1 MRVGFL
7 GASHLGQV
15 YSAATA
21 LRGMQ
26 VVVVDTDAALIAELQ
41 LAPSVAEPGLT
52 EAWKHTEPLRTCTT
66 NLEALLQCQIV
77 FITKD
82 VPTGDFGKSDLGVIE
97 DLMSQLAHVLEGSGV
112 PVVLM
117 AQVQPGTTRR
127 FAGQYDNLAY
137 QVETLVFGDALHR
150 ALQPERHII
159 GIVRRESDPHSCHRK
174 WLEHF
179 PAEHFVMALESAELA
194 KIAINLFLAASVSTT
209 NSLAELARAV
219 GANWHDIVPTLRADR
234 RIGSH
239 AYLSPGLGLAGG
251 NIERDLASF
260 LQLAVQHDVHATVIE
275 SYVRSSEYHRGWVLR
290 QLAAEGHI
298 GSGVIAVLGLA
309 YKPDTAS
316 TKNSASLE
324 LLQHLG
330 GQSVRVHD
338 PQAQSNSL
346 ASSVTRCSTWTDAVT
361 EADAVVVMT
370 AWSNYAE
377 IDVTTLA
384 RLMRGRLVL
393 DPFGVLD
400 ADAMSAN
407 GLNHRV
413 LTRGG

>member
-1 MRVGFL
+1 
-7 GASHLGQV
+7 
-15 YSAATA
+15 
-21 LRGMQ
+21 
-26 VVVVDTDAALIAELQ
+26 
-41 LAPSVAEPGLT
+41 
-52 EAWKHTEPLRTCTT
+52 
-66 NLEALLQCQIV
+66 V

-97 DLMSQLAHVLEGSGV
+97 DLMSQLAHVLDGSGV

-150 ALQPERHII
+150 ALHPERHII
-159 GIVRRESDPHSCHRK
+159 GVVHRTSDPHSCHRE

-179 PAEHFVMALESAELA
+179 PAEHFVMVLESAELA

-234 RIGSH
+234 RIGSY

-260 LQLAVQHDVHATVIE
+260 LQLAMQHDVHATVIE

-298 GSGVIAVLGLA
+298 GSGIIAVLGLA

-338 PQAQSNSL
+338 PQVQTVSFP
-346 ASSVTRCSTWTDAVT
+346 SSVTRCSTWTDAVT
-361 EADAVVVMT
+361 EADVVVVMT

-377 IDVTTLA
+377 IDVNILA

>member
-1 MRVGFL
+1 
-7 GASHLGQV
+7 
-15 YSAATA
+15 
-21 LRGMQ
+21 MQ

-66 NLEALLQCQIV
+66 NLGALLQCQIV

-82 VPTGDFGKSDLGVIE
+82 VPTGDTGKSDLGVIE
-97 DLMSQLAHVLEGSGV
+97 DLMSQLAHVLDGSGV

-117 AQVQPGTTRR
+117 AQIQPGTTRR

-137 QVETLVFGDALHR
+137 QVETLVFGDALNR
-150 ALQPERHII
+150 ALHPERHII
-159 GIVRRESDPHSCHRK
+159 GVVHGGRDPHSCHRE

-179 PAEHFVMALESAELA
+179 PAEQFVMALESAELA

-219 GANWHDIVPTLRADR
+219 GADWHDIAPTLRADR

-275 SYVRSSEYHRGWVLR
+275 SYVRSSKYHRGWALR

-298 GSGVIAVLGLA
+298 GSGVIAILGLA

-338 PQAQSNSL
+338 PQVQPVSF
-346 ASSVTRCSTWTDAVT
+346 ASSVTRCSTWTEAVT

>member
-26 VVVVDTDAALIAELQ
+26 VVVVDTDAALITELQ

-52 EAWKHTEPLRTCTT
+52 EAWKQTELLRMCTT
-66 NLEALLQCQIV
+66 NLESLLQCQIV

-82 VPTGDFGKSDLGVIE
+82 VPTSDSGNSDLGVIE
-97 DLMSQLAHVLEGSGV
+97 DLISQLAHVLDGSGI
-112 PVVLM
+112 PAVLM

-127 FAGQYDNLAY
+127 LTRQYDNLAY
-137 QVETLVFGDALHR
+137 QVETLVFGDALNR
-150 ALQPERHII
+150 ALHPERHII
-159 GIVRRESDPHSCHRK
+159 GVVHRESDLHLCHRE

-179 PAEHFVMALESAELA
+179 PAEHFVMELESAELA

-239 AYLSPGLGLAGG
+239 AYLSPGMGLAGG

-260 LQLAVQHDVHATVIE
+260 LQLATQHNVHAAVIE
-275 SYVRSSEYHRGWVLR
+275 SYVRSSEYHRSWVLR

-298 GSGVIAVLGLA
+298 GSGVIAILGLA

-338 PQAQSNSL
+338 PQVQSISFP
-346 ASSVTRCSTWTDAVT
+346 SSVTRCSTWTDAVT

-370 AWSNYAE
+370 AWSDYAE
-377 IDVTTLA
+377 IDATTLA
-384 RLMRGRLVL
+384 RLMHGRLVL

-407 GLNHRV
+407 SFVHRV